1 MSNLSYL
8 EEELDKKMEAIQEA
22 RYFINRLKEQ
32 DYKDEAEMNVLQE
45 DLLLVLKDLGMGE

>member
-22 RYFINRLKEQ
+22 RYFINRLKEE
-32 DYKDEAEMNVLQE
+32 DYENEAEMTVLQE